1 MASITELVKN
11 IRNAILGKDVR
22 ESIAGA
28 IEQCY
33 EDASKNGNANMEVT
47 EARGSFDTLNK
58 RLNNSDNVK
67 ANKTELESE
76 ATVRVNADSNL
87 QNQINSLASGSPK
100 GNYATVDALVTGN
113 PETGV
118 YVVTENGH
126 IYSWTKDAENA
137 IDLGVYQATGVSD
150 KEITVK
156 KLSDSLRDSLNLS
169 IPNFSLQNGYY
180 NIYGIFTENDNYNY
194 TTPIKLL
201 KNQTIFARV
210 RANNTIAV
218 FAQCDENGNNVK
230 SLVNGKDNI
239 LLDYQYT
246 AKEECYII
254 VSGVNISLDTFLV
267 YIKNTLNITNLDS
280 FSLLPL
286 NISIPIITNNDGYI
300 DTNGDT
306 QNNTNYYYTS
316 PILLLPDETIFVR
329 CLANSSV
336 SVISSTQ
343 INLITGVKTSQI
355 VGSDDVNNYQFTT
368 KNSCYV
374 IISYD
379 KSVEPIIIK
388 SKENTNSFTDFSL
401 NEGFINIHGII
412 DNNNTFNYT
421 SPIKLLK
428 NQTIKATLRAY
439 NTISVFTKCDENGE
453 NLVPQVLGIDNLLHD
468 YEYTAT
474 EDCYIIVSG
483 VNETPFLIYLE
494 NSNINYEEENNKP
507 LKIVP
512 LLSIFTTIGIIGDSH
527 SSGAI
532 EGEGSFDNH
541 DLAIIQQVCKQCG
554 NIAKFYSRSGES
566 TKSWLD
572 YNWNVEECKAYF
584 IGLGSND
591 RSYGEYPVG
600 SSEDINTDTLS
611 FYNNYYK
618 IIQKLKSIAPSAK
631 IFLFSLYA
639 SDTDNAS
646 KPYNDAIKYF
656 ADNTENCFF
665 VDMQNT
671 YSTYNKYLIGGHMSA
686 IGYTFIADYV
696 INKTNKLMDENYNK
710 FNDVGLY

>member
-1 MASITELVKN
+1 MDKLKYVK
-11 IRNAILGKDVR
+11 
-22 ESIAGA
+22 
-28 IEQCY
+28 IEN
-33 EDASKNGNANMEVT
+33 ED
-47 EARGSFDTLNK
+47 GSL
-58 RLNNSDNVK
+58 SDNIPLGVD
-67 ANKTELESE
+67 AENVDIS
-76 ATVRVNADSNL
+76 SNNFKNL
-87 QNQINSLASGSPK
+87 LDYINENDNQIDNLKNSNISLSNQIKSLSSGSPK
-100 GNYATVDALVTGN
+100 GTYASVEALETAN

-343 INLITGVKTSQI
+343 INLIAGVKTSQI

-401 NEGFINIHGII
+401 NEGFINIYGII
-412 DNNNTFNYT
+412 DNNNNFNYT

-439 NTISVFTKCDENGE
+439 DTISVFTKCDENGE
-453 NLVPQVLGIDNLLHD
+453 NLVPQVLGIGNLLHD

-483 VNETPFLIYLE
+483 AKDTFIVYIKDIDDIIIK
-494 NSNINYEEENNKP
+494 NINDIEENINDIEENINDIINILNGK
-507 LKIVP
+507 KVP
-512 LLSIFTTIGIIGDSH
+512 LLSIFETIGLIGDSH
-527 SSGAI
+527 TAGAI
-532 EGEGSFDNH
+532 EGTGSKDCKN
-541 DLAIIQQVCKQCG
+541 LSTMAQVCKQCG
-554 NIAKFYSRSGES
+554 NTPKFYARSGES
-566 TKSWLD
+566 CKSWLD
-572 YNWNVEECKAYF
+572 YNYNVEECKAY
-584 IGLGSND
+584 IIALGSND
-591 RSYGEYPVG
+591 RSNQYPLG
-600 SSEDINTDTLS
+600 TSLDINTDNET
-611 FYNNYYK
+611 FYGYYSK
-618 IIQKLKSIAPSAK
+618 IISKIKTIAPNAK
-631 IFLFSLYA
+631 IFLFSLYGN
-639 SDTDNAS
+639 DTDPAS
-646 KPYNDAIKYF
+646 IPYNDAIKYF

-665 VDMQNT
+665 VDMRNSYTIYQD
-671 YSTYNKYLIGGHMSA
+671 YKIGGHMSA

-696 INKTNKLMDENYNK
+696 INQTNDLIISNYDK
-710 FNDVGLY
+710 FNNVGIY